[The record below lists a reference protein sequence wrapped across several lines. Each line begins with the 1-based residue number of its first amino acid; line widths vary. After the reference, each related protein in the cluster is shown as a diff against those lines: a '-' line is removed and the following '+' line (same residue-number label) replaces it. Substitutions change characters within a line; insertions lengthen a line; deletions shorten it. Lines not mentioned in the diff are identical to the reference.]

1 MNMFINYCSEQKD
14 RASEFNETKYFFHE
28 YGPLDKI
35 MFLVE
40 MENAGLPPVK
50 NEIQKNGEYVIIAND
65 NPKFREEIERIIAM
79 AKSIGYNI
87 AYYIFTET
95 GPKLKT
101 LVQ

>member
-14 RASEFNETKYFFHE
+14 RASEFNETKYLFHE
-28 YGPLDKI
+28 YAPLDKI

-40 MENAGLPPVK
+40 MENAGLPPVNGK
-50 NEIQKNGEYVIIAND
+50 IQKNGEYVIIAND
-65 NPKFREEIERIIAM
+65 NKKYREEIEKIIAI
-79 AKSIGYNI
+79 AKTIGYNV